1 MVKMLTGFAV
11 AGAVILGG
19 WWYMS
24 AQVSVPLEAQPGPT
38 ESDAAAAENTAQAG
52 TFSGSFDDL
61 AARGGDWKCTFT
73 SKTEMGDAVGTVYVS
88 GKNIR
93 GDFSMTAP
101 VIGKVDSYMIA
112 DSEYTYSWSSML
124 PQGFKAKRADGGV
137 AAETDTKTADT
148 IVNPQMA
155 MDYNCEPHTA
165 DAALFV
171 VPSNVT
177 FKDVN

>member
-1 MVKMLTGFAV
+1 MVKMLTGFVV

-19 WWYMS
+19 WWYFGS
-24 AQVSVPLEAQPGPT
+24 DTTAPGAETAPTENTGTAPT
-38 ESDAAAAENTAQAG
+38 ESVQAG

-93 GDFSMTAP
+93 GDFSMIAP

-112 DSEYTYSWSSML
+112 DSEFTYAWSSML

-148 IVNPQMA
+148 MVNPKMA
-155 MDYNCEPHTA
+155 MNYNCEPHTA

-177 FKDVN
+177 FKDLN